1 MTNKSFKILAI
12 DDNYDNLIVLKAL
25 INESFPEAVF
35 IYANSGKNGF
45 ELCKAENPDIILLD
59 IVMPGMDG
67 YEVCKKIKADIRLQ
81 HIPVII
87 VTANRTDKLSRIK
100 ALEAGTD
107 AFLPKPVDESEL
119 KAQIRA
125 MLRIKELEDMK
136 IAEKQRLEDMVLDRT
151 EALENELAD
160 RKKAEEKLIKT
171 LDKLTSN
178 RKANMNL
185 MEDLKV
191 EISDR
196 KLAEEKLLQERNLL
210 RTLIDNIPFP
220 IYILD
225 KECRKIIANR
235 ADVENICSSTE
246 EEVIGKTDLELFP
259 GEIGI
264 RGHANNLSVIHTGRP
279 NINLE
284 ENFIDNKG
292 EQRWLLSSHFPL
304 FGILGEIYGMVGIGY
319 DITDRK
325 KFEAELLES
334 KAKAEESDRLK
345 TAFLHNIS
353 HEIRTPMNA
362 IVGFSTLLNEPG
374 LDKETQSSYTE
385 IIAQSSNNLL
395 NIVSDII
402 EISNIEAGLIKLN
415 KGETNLNLI
424 IKDCYSRFRREADEK
439 GIGFSYE
446 TALSDS
452 DSFIIT
458 DESKLIR
465 VISNLINNAVKFT
478 STGQIIFGYIQK
490 NEKIELFVSDTGIG
504 ISQEHHSSIFDRF
517 YKIENSASRLYEGTG
532 LGLPISKAFIELMG
546 GTIWLT
552 SRTEYGTTIY
562 FTIPFE
568 KIEQPAVSKADH
580 EIRTFDKKKGRK
592 TILIV
597 EDEENNYRLMQAI
610 LERHDFNIIHA
621 VHGQKAVEIIESGR
635 EVDLIIMDIKMPV
648 MDGYQATKIIKKIKP
663 TVPII
668 AQTAFAFESD
678 RERALNAGCNDYI
691 SKPVRGETLLAMIEK
706 YTNYA

>member
-1 MTNKSFKILAI
+1 MTKETFKILAI

-35 IYANSGKNGF
+35 ISAGSGKAGF
-45 ELCKAENPDIILLD
+45 ELCQTENPDIILLD

-67 YEVCKKIKADIRLQ
+67 YEVCKKIKSDIRLQ

-119 KAQIRA
+119 KAQILA
-125 MLRIKELEDMK
+125 MLRIKELGDMK

-151 EALENELAD
+151 EELENELAD
-160 RKKAEEKLIKT
+160 RKKAEERLIKT
-171 LDKLTSN
+171 LDKLNSN
-178 RKANMNL
+178 RKAIMNL

-196 KLAEEKLLQERNLL
+196 TMAEEKRLEERNLL

-264 RGHANNLSVIHTGRP
+264 RGHANNLSVIQTGRP

-304 FGILGEIYGMVGIGY
+304 FGVQGEIIGMVGIGY

-362 IVGFSTLLNEPG
+362 IIGFSTLLNQAG
-374 LDKETQSSYTE
+374 LDLVTRSSYTE
-385 IIAQSSNNLL
+385 IIIQSSNNLL
-395 NIVSDII
+395 NIVNDII
-402 EISNIEAGLIKLN
+402 EISNIEAGLVKLD
-415 KGETNLNLI
+415 KRKTNLNSV
-424 IKDCYSRFRREADEK
+424 IKDCYARFRKETEEK
-439 GIGFSYE
+439 GITFSYE
-446 TALSDS
+446 TALNDS
-452 DSFIIT
+452 DSVIIT
-458 DESKLIR
+458 DESKLIQ
-465 VISNLINNAVKFT
+465 VLVNLLRNAIKFT
-478 STGQIIFGYIQK
+478 STGKIIFGYKQK
-490 NEKIELFVSDTGIG
+490 SMQIEFFVSDTGIG
-504 ISQEHHSSIFDRF
+504 ISPEHHKSIFDRF

-532 LGLPISKAFIELMG
+532 LGLPISKAFVELMG

-552 SRTEYGTTIY
+552 SHEGGGTTFY
-562 FTIPFE
+562 FSIPYKNIE
-568 KIEQPAVSKADH
+568 KPAVQISHNEIKHIDKPKAK
-580 EIRTFDKKKGRK
+580 R
-592 TILIV
+592 TILLA
-597 EDEENNYRLMQAI
+597 EDEESNYRLMKTI
-610 LERHDFNIIHA
+610 LERNNFNIIHA
-621 VHGQKAVEIIESGR
+621 EHGKKAVEIYESGR
-635 EVDLIIMDIKMPV
+635 EVDLIIMDIKMPL
-648 MDGYQATKIIKKIKP
+648 MDGYEATRIIKKISP
-663 TVPII
+663 TIPII
-668 AQTAFAFESD
+668 AITAFAFESD
-678 RERALNAGCNDYI
+678 REKALNAGCNDYL

-706 YTNYA
+706 YI